1 MTKLS
6 SLLIGLCLV
15 SIGHAAPLAGVEN
28 EINFLL
34 GDIEQSGCEFFRN
47 GTWHDAKAAQ
57 AHLRDKYNYLR
68 SRNLINTTE
77 DFIDKAATQSSF
89 SGRPYQVRCD
99 GGTVEMSSQWLRDEL
114 AKFRK

>member
-1 MTKLS
+1 MLS
-6 SLLIGLCLV
+6 VLMLGLWQV
-15 SIGHAAPLAGVEN
+15 PIVHAAPSTRVQN

-57 AHLRDKYNYLR
+57 AHLRDKYNYFL
-68 SRNLINTTE
+68 SRNLIDTTE

-89 SGRPYQVRCD
+89 SGQPYQVRCN
-99 GGTVEMSSQWLRDEL
+99 GSTAETSRQWLSDEL
-114 AKFRK
+114 ARFRKQ